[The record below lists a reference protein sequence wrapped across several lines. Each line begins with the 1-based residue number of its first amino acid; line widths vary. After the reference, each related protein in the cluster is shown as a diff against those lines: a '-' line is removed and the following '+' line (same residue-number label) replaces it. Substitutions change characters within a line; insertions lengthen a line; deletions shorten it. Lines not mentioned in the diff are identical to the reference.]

1 MAATKLHATK
11 KRSSNVELLRIVAML
26 MIIIHH
32 FSVHGPWPSGGG
44 YRSGFS
50 SRFSFLWRKDR
61 LRYLCAD
68 YWLFYDQIAI

>member
-32 FSVHGPWPSGGG
+32 FSVHGPWPSGGVQE
-44 YRSGFS
+44 R
-50 SRFSFLWRKDR
+50 
-61 LRYLCAD
+61 
-68 YWLFYDQIAI
+68 I